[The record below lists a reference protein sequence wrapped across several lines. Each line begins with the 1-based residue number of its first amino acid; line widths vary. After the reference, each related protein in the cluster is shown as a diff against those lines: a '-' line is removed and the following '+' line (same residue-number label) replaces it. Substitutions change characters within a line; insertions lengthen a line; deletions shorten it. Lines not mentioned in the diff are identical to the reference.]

1 MQEKVKEAFELN
13 PEINTFYVTTDL
25 QCFTKPGDARL
36 HAKWLE
42 DDTIHV
48 MHRNAP
54 VYGPEEQP
62 KEQEE
67 APEQEEVTEEDPEQ
81 EEAPEQEEVTEEDPE
96 QEEEPEE
103 EEATEEVPAKLSA
116 GERIAAIEACST
128 VEEVDALLNGE
139 RAKTV
144 IAAGEARIKAI
155 NENGQ

>member
-1 MQEKVKEAFELN
+1 MQEQVKEAFELY

-25 QCFTKPGDARL
+25 QCFTSPGNARL

-62 KEQEE
+62 TEQEE
-67 APEQEEVTEEDPEQ
+67 APEQEEVA
-81 EEAPEQEEVTEEDPE
+81 EEAPEQEEAIEEA
-96 QEEEPEE
+96 PEE

-116 GERIAAIEACST
+116 QERIAAIEACST
-128 VEEVDALLNGE
+128 VEEVDALMNGE

-155 NENGQ
+155 NEIGQ